1 MLEFLESP
9 SITRDVDLSE
19 VKVWPLIN
27 VEFAL
32 LNIHLV
38 FFAISESEETCE
50 KVKSKWRVC

>member
-9 SITRDVDLSE
+9 SITRDVDLCE

-38 FFAISESEETCE
+38 FFAIPESEETCE